1 MPKPVKNSH
10 IPAQTPF
17 WANTTT
23 RAGKKRKR
31 LPLACLVCRRQKIR
45 CSGEQPKCGYCSQ
58 RKQTCVYVSQRCCQ
72 RLELRPRCFAVQ
84 RNYLEGVL
92 SRFDRL
98 LISSERDQA
107 VSKPAPSRAIPERA
121 EKEEVEIPW
130 PKPLSRSS
138 ASLTN
143 GSGTDCQSSLYDR
156 LLSESQEAQGL
167 LCEGVEDLPPP
178 DVQRHLADVFFER
191 VAGQH
196 PLLFHGS
203 RFLDDLAWGCVAP
216 MLILAVCSV
225 AARFSDHLAVS
236 GHSELESQRWAEVS
250 RTLALKR
257 YDRPHITIVRTYL
270 LLSIYDYAACEVE
283 RSWMMSGMAL
293 RMAYSLRLH
302 TRMTNDPGSDSHE
315 RRAVWWSCFL
325 FDRFNSFANDRPLVV
340 SSSAA
345 ATDHGL
351 LETTNPSCVA
361 AIDGKGAGSLKPHLL
376 LDAEDESLNA
386 NTLRLVMLWADV
398 AAYIGAC
405 QVGHVR
411 KEKDANPLWLPDST
425 FQKIRK
431 ALTQWYDHLPLT
443 LRYNQA
449 NISLC
454 SAKVEVAQF
463 LLMHLGY
470 HQTM

>member
-1 MPKPVKNSH
+1 M
-10 IPAQTPF
+10 
-17 WANTTT
+17 
-23 RAGKKRKR
+23 
-31 LPLACLVCRRQKIR
+31 
-45 CSGEQPKCGYCSQ
+45 
-58 RKQTCVYVSQRCCQ
+58 
-72 RLELRPRCFAVQ
+72 Q

-92 SRFDRL
+92 ARFDRVL
-98 LISSERDQA
+98 LSSERNPPLPN
-107 VSKPAPSRAIPERA
+107 VAPSRILPETA
-121 EKEEVEIPW
+121 EKDEVEIPW

-143 GSGTDCQSSLYDR
+143 SSVPECQSSLYDWV
-156 LLSESQEAQGL
+156 LAEGQEEQGL
-167 LCEGVEDLPPP
+167 LCEGIEDLPPP
-178 DVQRHLADVFFER
+178 DVQRHLADIFFER

-203 RFLDDLAWGCVAP
+203 RFLDNLAWGCVAP
-216 MLILAVCSV
+216 VLILAVCSV
-225 AARFSDHLAVS
+225 AARFSDHPAVC
-236 GHSELESQRWAEVS
+236 GHSELEPGQKWAEIS
-250 RTLALKR
+250 RALAIKR

-270 LLSIYDYAACEVE
+270 LLSIYDYAACAVE

-293 RMAYSLRLH
+293 RMAYSLRIH
-302 TRMTNDPGSDSHE
+302 TRMTSDPGSDHHE

-325 FDRFNSFANDRPLVV
+325 FDRFNSFANDRPLVL
-340 SSSAA
+340 SSSTAVA
-345 ATDHGL
+345 DHGL
-351 LETTNPSCVA
+351 IETTSPSCVA

-376 LDAEDESLNA
+376 LDVSDDSLNA

-398 AAYIGAC
+398 AAYVGSC
-405 QVGHVR
+405 QVGHIR
-411 KEKDANPLWLPDST
+411 KEKDTGPLWLPDSI
-425 FQKIRK
+425 FKKIRK
-431 ALTQWYDHLPLT
+431 STTHWYDHLPLT